1 MIGAGVILDGNHTSL
16 AQKNRSQKWMFQM
29 FDGPVAVDERACY
42 WFKIMNAKSV
52 WKIIAIPTHY
62 IKG

>member
-1 MIGAGVILDGNHTSL
+1 
-16 AQKNRSQKWMFQM
+16 MFQM
-29 FDGPVAVDERACY
+29 FDAPVAVDGRARY

-52 WKIIAIPTHY
+52 RKIIAIPTHY

>member
-1 MIGAGVILDGNHTSL
+1 
-16 AQKNRSQKWMFQM
+16 MFQM
-29 FDGPVAVDERACY
+29 FDGPVAVDGHPLLVQ
-42 WFKIMNAKSV
+42 IMNAKSV